1 MKSRRRFLGT
11 VGGLGTIAIAGCA
24 DSESTSEIEL
34 VESDFEADSDSFIG
48 LFEFENESEEED
60 SIEFST
66 EVQIGTDG
74 VYGTHRNDTTVTVPG
89 EDSVT
94 EEILLAD
101 RTRLSEAED
110 NELASGYRT
119 ITVFIDGDE
128 VETQPVG
135 DQPSRHVS
143 FRVLYDDSWQGAMG
157 EEGSTRTIQGAGNS
171 HLSVSDDAFVVSGNA
186 QKQDDSSN
194 ELIVQ
199 IIVDGNVIAEE
210 ATTGDFGVAQVAA
223 EPSESPLNS
232 PRVPYEP
239 EDVHLGDEGITEENG
254 ESNVPSGDDD
264 SELPTEEEAV
274 NTVERY
280 FTAIDELD
288 AAAMNELEH
297 PDVLEDEWTDEDV
310 EAVYGDVNIEIES
323 VEIISIDEEDRNIVL
338 RVEYAWSDGD
348 GTETLEQ
355 LVELR
360 VYQGEWRIWQL

>member
-34 VESDFEADSDSFIG
+34 VESDFEVDSDSFIG
-48 LFEFENESEEED
+48 LFEFENESEEEED
-60 SIEFST
+60 SVEFST

-74 VYGTHRNDTTVTVPG
+74 VYGTHRNDTTVTVPSEG
-89 EDSVT
+89 SIT
-94 EEILLAD
+94 EEMVIID
-101 RTRLSEAED
+101 RTRLSQAGD
-110 NELASGYRT
+110 NEYGNGYRT
-119 ITVFIDGDE
+119 ISLFIDGN
-128 VETQPVG
+128 ETESAAIG

-143 FRVLYDDSWQGAMG
+143 FRVLYDGTWQGTVGA
-157 EEGSTRTIQGAGNS
+157 EGSGRNIQGAGNS

-210 ATTGDFGVAQVAA
+210 ATTGGFGIAQVAA

-239 EDVHLGDEGITEENG
+239 EDVYLGDERITEE
-254 ESNVPSGDDD
+254 SNVQTEDDD
-264 SELPTEEEAV
+264 SEVPSEEQAV
-274 NTVERY
+274 NVIERY
-280 FTAIDELD
+280 FTAVDELD
-288 AAAMNELEH
+288 VDTMNELSH
-297 PDVLEDEWTDEDV
+297 PDSLQQEWTDEDA
-310 EAVYGDVNIEIES
+310 EAVFGEIDIEMTNIEKLS
-323 VEIISIDEEDRNIVL
+323 LNEEEQTIVF
-338 RVEYAWSDGD
+338 RVESAISDGEE
-348 GTETLEQ
+348 TESFEE

-360 VYQGEWRIWQL
+360 VYQGEWRIWQS

>member
-1 MKSRRRFLGT
+1 MISRRRFLGT

-110 NELASGYRT
+110 NELANGYRT
-119 ITVFIDGDE
+119 ISLFIDGN
-128 VETQPVG
+128 ETENVAIG

-143 FRVLYDDSWQGAMG
+143 FRVLYDGTWQGAMG

-171 HLSVSDDAFVVSGNA
+171 HLSVSDDAFIVSGNA
-186 QKQDDSSN
+186 GKQDDSSD

-210 ATTGDFGVAQVAA
+210 ATTGGFGIAQVAA

-239 EDVHLGDEGITEENG
+239 EDVHLGDERITEE
-254 ESNVPSGDDD
+254 SNVQTEDDD
-264 SELPTEEEAV
+264 SEVPSEEQAV
-274 NTVERY
+274 NVIERY
-280 FTAIDELD
+280 FTAVDELD
-288 AAAMNELEH
+288 VDTMNELSH
-297 PDVLEDEWTDEDV
+297 PDSLQQAWTDEDA
-310 EAVYGDVNIEIES
+310 EAVFGEIDIEMTNIEKLS
-323 VEIISIDEEDRNIVL
+323 LNEEEQTIVF
-338 RVEYAWSDGD
+338 RVESTISDGEE
-348 GTETLEQ
+348 TESFEE

-360 VYQGEWRIWQL
+360 VYQGEWRIF

>member
-119 ITVFIDGDE
+119 ITVFIDGNE

-143 FRVLYDDSWQGAMG
+143 FRVLYGDSWQGAMG

-239 EDVHLGDEGITEENG
+239 EDVYLGDEQQVEDDVSSEESPSDEPGIPSEQEAFDVVEEYYDALTQ
-254 ESNVPSGDDD
+254 GDTDGVTALYHPD
-264 SELPTEEEAV
+264 SPTERPTEDVVSEMSRFDYEFEEIEVVSIDDENA
-274 NTVERY
+274 TVTGVVIITQDEEVVEEIEFRFELRRY
-280 FTAIDELD
+280 D
-288 AAAMNELEH
+288 
-297 PDVLEDEWTDEDV
+297 DEW
-310 EAVYGDVNIEIES
+310 
-323 VEIISIDEEDRNIVL
+323 RL
-338 RVEYAWSDGD
+338 W
-348 GTETLEQ
+348 
-355 LVELR
+355 
-360 VYQGEWRIWQL
+360 